1 MDNKILFSELFS
13 YWIFIWFILYYIL
26 FMNKEKIKTIV
37 NPIPVFIFALF
48 ENFIMLLIM
57 IFLYKPFSSIIIYTI
72 VVFFLKLIPLYILRN
87 EKISWLKNL
96 LFTFLVFVVYNLYL
110 NYKKT
115 NIYEIYN
122 KTMDS
127 LLENKGLTPGYAL
140 LTSIFEIV

>member
-1 MDNKILFSELFS
+1 MDNKIEFSDLFS
-13 YWIFIWFILYYIL
+13 YWIFIWFIAYVIL
-26 FMNKEKIKTIV
+26 FMNKDKIKTIV
-37 NPIPVFIFALF
+37 NPIPVFIFALL
-48 ENFIMLLIM
+48 ENIIILLIM
-57 IFLYKPFSSIIIYTI
+57 IFLYKPVSSIIIYTF
-72 VVFFLKLIPLYILRN
+72 VVIFIKLIPIYILRN

-96 LFTFLVFVVYNLYL
+96 LFTFLVFVVYNMYL

-140 LTSIFEIV
+140 LSSIFELS